1 LEKPHDEVTTEVIK
15 KTFYDA
21 INNAGD
27 VALDALKILEEEEEE
42 KEEKSSKKN
51 DSKI

>member
-1 LEKPHDEVTTEVIK
+1 VIK

-27 VALDALKILEEEEEE
+27 VALDALKILEEEEE
-42 KEEKSSKKN
+42 KEEKSSKKD

>member
-1 LEKPHDEVTTEVIK
+1 MEKHPDQDTTEVIK

-27 VALDALKILEEEEEE
+27 VALDALKILEEEEE
-42 KEEKSSKKN
+42 KEEKSSKKDN
-51 DSKI
+51 SKI